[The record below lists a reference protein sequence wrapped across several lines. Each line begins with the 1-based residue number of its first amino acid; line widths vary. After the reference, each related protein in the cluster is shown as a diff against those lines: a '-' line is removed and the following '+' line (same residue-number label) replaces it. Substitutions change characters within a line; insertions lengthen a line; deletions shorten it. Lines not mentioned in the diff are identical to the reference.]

1 MQEGARIGVSGTPAF
16 VIGRTT
22 AAAVE
27 GPMIVGALPYA
38 QFDAKLKQVLEGA
51 R

>member
-1 MQEGARIGVSGTPAF
+1 MREGAKLGIDGTPTF

-22 AAAVE
+22 PAGIE

-38 QFDAKLKQVLEGA
+38 QFDAKLRELLK
-51 R
+51 